1 VSRLGHLAVWLLG
14 AIVAAVSSW
23 YVMVY
28 LLDDWNRG
36 YGRTTWYQLRLY
48 VSAIAAGAGLVGY
61 GIAGAFRPRVGTL
74 GTAILAGI
82 AFGICDLL
90 VVFALE
96 QIFPERETVVQRLVV
111 ALVLGAASILISRG
125 QRS

>member
-1 VSRLGHLAVWLLG
+1 MSRLGHLAIWLLG
-14 AIVAAVSSW
+14 AVVAAV
-23 YVMVY
+23 
-28 LLDDWNRG
+28 
-36 YGRTTWYQLRLY
+36 TRL
-48 VSAIAAGAGLVGY
+48 
-61 GIAGAFRPRVGTL
+61 GTL